1 MEHIVPEV
9 LCALCDIQTSRCL
22 WKLSLSIG
30 LWPSGICDLQ
40 SHDHGYLRTVF
51 TLQQGKMKQK
61 RVERLYI
68 AIKKAEGRALVD
80 GTCSE
85 VQLWADAN
93 THVR

>member
-1 MEHIVPEV
+1 
-9 LCALCDIQTSRCL
+9 
-22 WKLSLSIG
+22 
-30 LWPSGICDLQ
+30 
-40 SHDHGYLRTVF
+40 
-51 TLQQGKMKQK
+51 MKQK
-61 RVERLYI
+61 LVERLYI